1 MALYFNGSAKL
12 VNLNNKIYQVNLAK
26 AFVELNDI
34 ELLSSDGYVLKD
46 SNDLYLIAPVNSGDI
61 IEKPTLSLDG
71 YILKD
76 KRGLYLSNK
85 EVD

>member
-12 VNLNNKIYQVNLAK
+12 VNLNNKIYWVNLAK
-26 AFVELNDI
+26 ASVELNDI
-34 ELLSSDGYVLKD
+34 VLLSSDGYVLKD
-46 SNDLYLIAPVNSGDI
+46 SNDLYLIAPVSSGDI
-61 IEKPTLSLDG
+61 VEKPIFSLDG